1 MTCKGTCDKYKAK
14 KPLGIG
20 RYASGQVRCQI
31 CEIFMSWEGKWCP
44 CCGYRL
50 RRKPRNIVYKDKLKE
65 TEFKTGTE
73 KKIFKDWRNNKN
85 LEGIAELVSLLDMK
99 VENGKNYQIWNV
111 RFLKDKKKNP
121 QCDTVKRTINIEQ
134 IS

>member
-1 MTCKGTCDKYKAK
+1 MTCKGICDQHKAK

-20 RYASGQVRCQI
+20 RYASGQKRCQI
-31 CEIFMSWEGKWCP
+31 CEIFIKWEGKWCP

-50 RRKPRNIVYKDKLKE
+50 RCKPRNIVYKDKLKG
-65 TEFKTGTE
+65 TEFKTGKE
-73 KKIFKDWRNNKN
+73 QKIFKDWRNNKN
-85 LEGIAELVSLLDMK
+85 LEGIAELISLLDMK

-121 QCDTVKRTINIEQ
+121 QCGTVKRTINIEQ
-134 IS
+134 SS